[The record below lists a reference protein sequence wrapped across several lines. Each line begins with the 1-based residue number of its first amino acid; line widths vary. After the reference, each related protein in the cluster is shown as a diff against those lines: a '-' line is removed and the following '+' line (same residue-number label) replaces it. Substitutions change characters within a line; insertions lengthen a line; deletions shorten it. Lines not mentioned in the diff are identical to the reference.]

1 MSTATTRAAMAS
13 TASSSTTRAGAFGRR
28 VGEATGSRA
37 GARRGP
43 RVPAGAGRARPAHR
57 PRVSVVTYALAGA
70 DDADVSKDASAPRR
84 LKIFS
89 VNDGAS
95 PREARDADASFERSP
110 AWSVSFSFLP
120 RRARATR
127 RRATSGEA
135 APAPATAPLVSRS
148 RQVGA
153 TRDARASRFAQKP
166 ASRPTT
172 QPPLGPG
179 LPGKTSEIGAQTPRV
194 RDLSQ
199 CVDLSSRSPL
209 LLFFCQKKRDGK
221 QQCTSFRTSPR

>member
-1 MSTATTRAAMAS
+1 MRTHAMSTSTTRASMAS

-95 PREARDADASFERSP
+95 PREARDVVKTRKIRSRLANVRMKRQRSRARDRTSLLVPETDRRDA
-110 AWSVSFSFLP
+110 
-120 RRARATR
+120 RRARVALRPETRISTRRPSASRPRASRENVRNWRTNATR
-127 RRATSGEA
+127 RRSFPVT
-135 APAPATAPLVSRS
+135 
-148 RQVGA
+148 
-153 TRDARASRFAQKP
+153 TRLSVLTFSPFQKN
-166 ASRPTT
+166 
-172 QPPLGPG
+172 
-179 LPGKTSEIGAQTPRV
+179 GK
-194 RDLSQ
+194 
-199 CVDLSSRSPL
+199 
-209 LLFFCQKKRDGK
+209 
-221 QQCTSFRTSPR
+221 QCTSSRTSPP